1 MAQTTNLFSRVRS
14 NKITTVWI
22 FLLFIGLFSALGLL
36 LGYIWGNVL
45 LGILVSLFAAGLYAL
60 IVIPSAGNMVLS
72 MTKAKPA
79 TKASHPVFY
88 NVTEGVA
95 IAAGI
100 PMPKLYVIEDT
111 ARNAF
116 ATGTKPENGIVV
128 VTTGLLA
135 ALDRRELEGV
145 IAHEVAHIRNRDIMV
160 MLYAAVLVG
169 AIMLLSDFLLRSFLW
184 GGKGSGDNDNGGAM
198 VLVAIVVGLIL
209 AILAPIIAELIR
221 LAVSR
226 RREYLADADAIVIT
240 RNPTGLRKALE
251 KIAADPD
258 PLVDTANKA
267 TSHLFIS
274 SPFRSKKKV
283 SGKPGTW
290 ARLFSTHPPIEERI
304 EILKQMGG

>member
-1 MAQTTNLFSRVRS
+1 MPPATSNIFEHVRA
-14 NKITTVWI
+14 NKRTTVWI
-22 FLLFIGLFSALGLL
+22 FLLFIGLFSGLGLL
-36 LGYIWGNVL
+36 LGYIWGNVW
-45 LGILVSLFAAGLYAL
+45 LGLFVSVFAAGLYAL
-60 IVIPSAGNMVLS
+60 IVLPSAENVILS
-72 MTKAKPA
+72 MTKAKPV
-79 TKASHPVFY
+79 TKASHPVLW

-100 PMPKLYVIEDT
+100 PMPKLYIIEDS

-116 ATGTKPENGIVV
+116 ATGTKPENGVVV
-128 VTTGLLA
+128 VTTGLLQ

-184 GGKGSGDNDNGGAM
+184 GGKDDSDRDARVMLIAIAIG
-198 VLVAIVVGLIL
+198 LVL

-226 RREYLADADAIVIT
+226 RREYLADSDAVVIT
-240 RNPTGLRKALE
+240 RNPSGLKRALE
-251 KIAADPD
+251 KIAVDPD

-267 TSHLFIS
+267 TAHLFIS
-274 SPFRSKKKV
+274 TPFRSKKD
-283 SGKPGTW
+283 GKRGLW
-290 ARLFSTHPPIEERI
+290 QRLFSTHPPIEERI
-304 EILKQMGG
+304 ELLRKMGG

>member
-1 MAQTTNLFSRVRS
+1 MAGTTNLFAQVRS
-14 NKITTVWI
+14 NKRKTVFI
-22 FLLFIGLFSALGLL
+22 FIVFLGLFSAMGLALGLVWDNVW
-36 LGYIWGNVL
+36 LGLI
-45 LGILVSLFAAGLYAL
+45 VSVFAAGLYML
-60 IVIPSAGNMVLS
+60 IVLPSAENVILS
-72 MTKAKPA
+72 VAKAKPA
-79 TKASHPVFY
+79 TKAQYPTLW

-100 PMPKLYVIEDT
+100 PMPKLYVIEDS

-116 ATGTKPENGIVV
+116 ATGTKPENGIVC
-128 VTTGLLA
+128 VTTGLLQ

-184 GGKGSGDNDNGGAM
+184 GGKGGDDRNGHV
-198 VLVAIVVGLIL
+198 VLFAIVVGLVL

-226 RREYLADADAIVIT
+226 RREYLADNDAVVIT
-240 RNPTGLRKALE
+240 RNPSGLKRALE

-267 TSHLFIS
+267 TAHLFIAT
-274 SPFRSKKKV
+274 PFRTAGHGKKKT
-283 SGKPGTW
+283 GLMQ
-290 ARLFSTHPPIEERI
+290 RLFSTHPPIEERI
-304 EILKQMGG
+304 ELLRKMGG